1 MATAILPV
9 KDADN
14 QHSKIIYLIWLDA
27 NVNIEEVRDTEQK
40 LSSIINH
47 LKQFQDVKQCQKFIE
62 GLPQNERV
70 IMIVSGRL
78 GREIVPSIH
87 TRRQVISIYVYCMDK
102 ESNEKWAC
110 KFAKV
115 KAVMVNRN
123 ELISRIQADH
133 NTEKENE
140 QLLSISIRPTMTSE
154 RVKELGINTQFVF
167 SQTLINCLLRLR
179 STPRDKKEL
188 ISCCKK
194 DYEGNN
200 VELSK
205 LHEFEENYSPDK
217 VLWWYTQESFFYK
230 VLNRALRTEN
240 IHMIFLFRSF
250 ICDMH
255 RQLEKYQVKHMLR
268 VYRCQL
274 MSNDELEKLKQNC
287 GCFISINSFFSTSAS
302 RETAISYFR
311 HHDVSKDLATVVFE
325 IDADPSVATRTPFA
339 EISAHG
345 AYPNES
351 EVLFML
357 GSIFRV
363 NNVSRKQLGN
373 GETSLQTLGKLLWK
387 MGKLDLAENY
397 FMRFVEELTPN
408 DPLLIVLY
416 EDLGKLTSEM
426 GKFDQSVQWQQKSMA
441 LKNKQQSVSII
452 SIDKPSSSIVKRQD
466 EKRFNSGSLDI
477 EWLLVETNAD
487 YLALLVRDFFAPYGA
502 DVDFEKR
509 ITAVQHN
516 YIEKELKKKSDIDK
530 ISYLFDKAAKEKD
543 PKYLIQAYTAET
555 DFYRILNLNLAQA
568 QLINIESFQIEINQH
583 CTSIVGILTHHSFF
597 DPFDFRGE
605 CYRGMSIKK
614 SELDKYKKGS
624 RILTKSFLSSSQTR
638 DVAINFAV
646 TSASS
651 GTISILCIYNIRN
664 RRSGLNLEQI
674 SEFPNEKE
682 VLIMPYTAFKVI
694 DVSYLDGDTTK
705 IRAEIKLKE
714 CEPW

>member
-154 RVKELGINTQFVF
+154 RVKELGINT
-167 SQTLINCLLRLR
+167 
-179 STPRDKKEL
+179 
-188 ISCCKK
+188 
-194 DYEGNN
+194 
-200 VELSK
+200 
-205 LHEFEENYSPDK
+205 H
-217 VLWWYTQESFFYK
+217 
-230 VLNRALRTEN
+230 
-240 IHMIFLFRSF
+240 
-250 ICDMH
+250 
-255 RQLEKYQVKHMLR
+255 
-268 VYRCQL
+268 
-274 MSNDELEKLKQNC
+274 
-287 GCFISINSFFSTSAS
+287 AS

-452 SIDKPSSSIVKRQD
+452 SIDKPSSSI
-466 EKRFNSGSLDI
+466 
-477 EWLLVETNAD
+477 
-487 YLALLVRDFFAPYGA
+487 
-502 DVDFEKR
+502 
-509 ITAVQHN
+509 
-516 YIEKELKKKSDIDK
+516 
-530 ISYLFDKAAKEKD
+530 
-543 PKYLIQAYTAET
+543 
-555 DFYRILNLNLAQA
+555 
-568 QLINIESFQIEINQH
+568 EII
-583 CTSIVGILTHHSFF
+583 CG
-597 DPFDFRGE
+597 
-605 CYRGMSIKK
+605 
-614 SELDKYKKGS
+614 
-624 RILTKSFLSSSQTR
+624 LSSSKNT
-638 DVAINFAV
+638 IIYFHHLLSMNFSQIEHHFNATANVNLILSSQKHHRFIVIFIIIGILV
-646 TSASS
+646 TIVCLHALY
-651 GTISILCIYNIRN
+651 ILCKSRAPYRHRIRLDYMID
-664 RRSGLNLEQI
+664 SHVAKEAALKLAPEQ
-674 SEFPNEKE
+674 
-682 VLIMPYTAFKVI
+682 V
-694 DVSYLDGDTTK
+694 
-705 IRAEIKLKE
+705 
-714 CEPW
+714 